1 MNLEAFKVGFL
12 RLGTTFKAKSGFYNP
27 KSQNVVRD
35 TIPLIYTP
43 SHQAE

>member
-27 KSQNVVRD
+27 NPKNVVRD
-35 TIPLIYTP
+35 TIPLFLAPLSTK
-43 SHQAE
+43 